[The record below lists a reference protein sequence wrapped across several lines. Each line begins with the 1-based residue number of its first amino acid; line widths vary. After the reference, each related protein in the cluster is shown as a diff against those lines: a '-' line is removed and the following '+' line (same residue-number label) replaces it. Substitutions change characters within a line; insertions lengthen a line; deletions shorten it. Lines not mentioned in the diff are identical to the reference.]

1 MKKKK
6 NKLVIGA
13 SIAILA
19 MFLMSIVWPATQQI
33 AKLISIVIFAIACFA
48 PLHKEQREG
57 KDITA
62 YVIFYICVI
71 GFLAYLLFF

>member
-13 SIAILA
+13 SLAILA
-19 MFLMSIVWPATQQI
+19 MFLMSIV
-33 AKLISIVIFAIACFA
+33 SIVIFAIACFA